1 MPAGNRIFAFLKS
14 TPARVLTVVLLV
26 QLVGLFAVSRKER
39 VPLARPLEEF
49 PRQLGS
55 WTAVQDGVVEKSI
68 RDVLRADDILTRTYA
83 DQESRRPANLF
94 VAFFRSQRAG
104 QTPHSPKNCLPGSGW
119 APSKSDIL
127 TIPIEGRAD
136 PIEVNRYVVA
146 KGEDKSVVLYWY
158 QSRNRAIAS
167 EYRAKFYLVAD
178 AIRYNRTDTALVR
191 VVVPVSR
198 EDVSGATNTAA
209 RFVQSF
215 FMSLRGYLPSC
226 GCRSRLRARAAD
238 LREDTSRSDVRTHP
252 PAVRLCR
259 PLNRNR

>member
-1 MPAGNRIFAFLKS
+1 MPTSNGTFAFLKN

-26 QLVGLFAVSRKER
+26 QLAGLFAVSRKEA
-39 VPLARPLEEF
+39 VPPTRPLEQF
-49 PRQLGS
+49 PRQLGT
-55 WTAVQDGVVEKSI
+55 WTAVQDGVVEKEV
-68 RDVLRADDILTRTYA
+68 REVLRADDILTRTYA
-83 DQESRRPANLF
+83 DQESRRGANLF

-119 APSKSDIL
+119 SPSKSDIL
-127 TIPIEGRAD
+127 SIPIDGRAE
-136 PIEVNRYVVA
+136 PIRVNRYVVA

-191 VVVPVSR
+191 VVVPVVRDDTS
-198 EDVSGATNTAA
+198 DATNTAA

-215 FMSLRGYLPSC
+215 FRSLREYLPS
-226 GCRSRLRARAAD
+226 
-238 LREDTSRSDVRTHP
+238 
-252 PAVRLCR
+252 
-259 PLNRNR
+259 